1 MTKPPDE
8 RPTAPGP
15 AEVSETGMLLPPA
28 IDPTGVPR
36 PGQGQA
42 VAILLVGGIV
52 ALLALITT
60 LGWIVYNHV

>member
-1 MTKPPDE
+1 
-8 RPTAPGP
+8 
-15 AEVSETGMLLPPA
+15 MLLPPA